1 MRRKHQFFLNLGL
14 AAILLFTVT
23 AVGAQPTEPYPY
35 GEITIEAKQV
45 AAGIGWTWG
54 GGTLKFKGENYKFDI
69 KGLNVAAVGLSKIS
83 AKGEAY
89 NLKDA
94 SDLVGTYVT
103 ASAGLAVIKGK
114 AGLVMRNE
122 KGVVI
127 NLIAD
132 QKGAQLSLGTDG
144 LKITMK

>member
-1 MRRKHQFFLNLGL
+1 MRKYQIFLNLAL
-14 AAILLFTVT
+14 AVILLFTVSA
-23 AVGAQPTEPYPY
+23 AVAQPQDPYAY

-45 AAGIGWTWG
+45 AAGVGWTWG
-54 GGTLKFKGENYKFDI
+54 GGNMKFQGKTYQFNL
-69 KGLNVAAVGLSKIS
+69 KGLNVAAVGISKIS
-83 AKGEAY
+83 AKGEVY
-89 NLKDA
+89 NLKNA

-114 AGLVMRNE
+114 AGLVMRND

-127 NLIAD
+127 NLNAD
-132 QKGAQLSLGTDG
+132 QTGAQLSLGTDG

>member
-1 MRRKHQFFLNLGL
+1 VS
-14 AAILLFTVT
+14 AAV
-23 AVGAQPTEPYPY
+23 AQPQDPYAY

-45 AAGIGWTWG
+45 AAGVGWTWG
-54 GGTLKFKGENYKFDI
+54 GGNMKFQGKTYQFNL
-69 KGLNVAAVGLSKIS
+69 KGLNVAAVGISKIS
-83 AKGEAY
+83 AKGEVY
-89 NLKDA
+89 NLKNA

-114 AGLVMRNE
+114 AGLVMRND

-127 NLIAD
+127 NLNAD
-132 QKGAQLSLGTDG
+132 QTGAQLSLGTDG